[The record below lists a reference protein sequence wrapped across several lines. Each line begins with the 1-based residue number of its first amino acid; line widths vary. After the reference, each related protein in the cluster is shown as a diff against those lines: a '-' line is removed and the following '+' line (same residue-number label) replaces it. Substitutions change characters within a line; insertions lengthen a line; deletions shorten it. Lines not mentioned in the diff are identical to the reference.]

1 MNDPR
6 TAERTFAFVDLAGFT
21 ALTEA
26 HGDAEALDA
35 VRAFRQRALACLG
48 DETHLVKTIGDAL
61 MLAFP
66 DPETA
71 VGALCRVLE
80 RELSDPHHNLLP
92 RAGAH
97 HGTAIT
103 EDGDY
108 VGAAVNLASRVAGVA
123 RGGQI
128 VATTDVAVAARA
140 ESRVVT
146 YLGPTALRNI
156 TGSIDLWEI
165 HVLATD
171 LPSVFDPVCSMRV
184 PTEGPDVVSLA
195 WEGRRAWFCGLA
207 CAGRFAAAPQDFVDR
222 LEPGGQGAGASVRE
236 GVDPPGQR

>member
-1 MNDPR
+1 MDPAVDPAVTDPR
-6 TAERTFAFVDLAGFT
+6 SAERTFAFVDLAGFT

-26 HGDAEALDA
+26 HGDTEALAA
-35 VRAFRQRALACLG
+35 VRAFRERARACLG
-48 DETHLVKTIGDAL
+48 DDAHLVKTIGDAL

-66 DPETA
+66 DAETA
-71 VGALCRVLE
+71 VGALCRILE
-80 RELSDPHHNLLP
+80 QELSDPHHNLLP

-97 HGTAIT
+97 HGTAIA

-128 VATTDVAVAARA
+128 VATTEVALAARSA
-140 ESRVVT
+140 SRVVT

-171 LPSVFDPVCSMRV
+171 LPSVVDPVCSMRV
-184 PTEGPDVVSLA
+184 ATEGPSVVSLS
-195 WEGRRAWFCGLA
+195 WDDTRAWFCGLA
-207 CAGRFAAAPQDFVDR
+207 CASRFAAAPQDFMDR
-222 LEPGGQGAGASVRE
+222 LRPGR
-236 GVDPPGQR
+236 

>member
-26 HGDAEALDA
+26 HGDAEALGA
-35 VRAFRQRALACLG
+35 VRAFRERALACLG
-48 DETHLVKTIGDAL
+48 DEEHLVKTIGDAL

-66 DPETA
+66 DAPTA
-71 VGALCRVLE
+71 VGALCRILE
-80 RELSDPHHNLLP
+80 GELSDPHHNLLP

-97 HGTAIT
+97 HGSAIA
-103 EDGDY
+103 EDGDF

-128 VATTDVAVAARA
+128 VATTEVAVAARSA
-140 ESRVVT
+140 SRVVT

-156 TGSIDLWEI
+156 TGSVDLWEI
-165 HVLATD
+165 QVLTTD
-171 LPSVFDPVCSMRV
+171 RPSVFDPVCSMRV
-184 PTEGPDVVSLA
+184 PTEGPAAVSLS
-195 WEGRRAWFCGLA
+195 WGDERAWFCGLT
-207 CAGRFAAAPQDFVDR
+207 CASRFAAAPQDFTDR
-222 LEPGGQGAGASVRE
+222 LRRDG
-236 GVDPPGQR
+236 

>member
-1 MNDPR
+1 
-6 TAERTFAFVDLAGFT
+6 VDLAGFT

-26 HGDAEALDA
+26 HGDVEALDA
-35 VRAFRQRALACLG
+35 IRAFRERALACLE
-48 DETHLVKTIGDAL
+48 DDAHLVKTIGDAL

-66 DPETA
+66 EPETA
-71 VGALCRVLE
+71 VEALCRILE
-80 RELSDPHHNLLP
+80 GESSNPHHTLLP

-97 HGTAIT
+97 HGTAIA

-140 ESRVVT
+140 ESRVVSS
-146 YLGPTALRNI
+146 LGPTVLRNI

-165 HVLATD
+165 HVSSTD
-171 LPSVFDPVCSMRV
+171 LPSAFDPVCSMRV
-184 PTEGPDVVSLA
+184 PTEGPAVVSLT
-195 WEGRRAWFCGLA
+195 WDDRRAWFCGLT
-207 CAGRFAAAPQDFVDR
+207 CASRFAAAPQDFVDR
-222 LEPGGQGAGASVRE
+222 LGRGRPEIDAPARG
-236 GVDPPGQR
+236 GVDLPGPG